1 MWTIYKKEIS
11 GYFSSLIGYIVI
23 AIFILLMGL
32 MMWVFP
38 DYSILY
44 FNYASLDQLFIVAPI
59 IFLFLIPA
67 ITMRSFAEEIQTG
80 TLEILLTKPITE
92 IDLVLGKYLAHLS
105 LAIIALMPTLIY
117 FYSVYQLGAPP
128 GNIDTGAVIGSYI
141 GLIFLAATFVAIGIY
156 SSTLSRNQ
164 VVSFLISISLCFFF
178 YYGFYFFSK
187 LPIFFGITDDLI
199 QLFGIDDHYTS
210 INRGKIDSRDL
221 IYFFSIIG
229 FFIWLT
235 IHGIKE
241 RNF

>member
-1 MWTIYKKEIS
+1 
-11 GYFSSLIGYIVI
+11 
-23 AIFILLMGL
+23 
-32 MMWVFP
+32 
-38 DYSILY
+38 
-44 FNYASLDQLFIVAPI
+44 
-59 IFLFLIPA
+59 
-67 ITMRSFAEEIQTG
+67 
-80 TLEILLTKPITE
+80 
-92 IDLVLGKYLAHLS
+92 
-105 LAIIALMPTLIY
+105 MPTLIY